1 MCDLVPLKLPLRRA
15 KFVQVVQFV
24 KLCKWYQIAQ
34 NITTCRSTT
43 SIWRWSEKL
52 AKNSFFIEHV
62 STHKQCVKSVRIRSY
77 SSPHFPPFGLDTNKN
92 NSEWRYAM
100 KFNIL
105 LKQIVSILVFYFDKS
120 WPIVGHAWIYLP
132 NLSFLII
139 PVNIGSS
146 PTEYLGIVA

>member
-1 MCDLVPLKLPLRRA
+1 M
-15 KFVQVVQFV
+15 QVVPNCAKYHNV
-24 KLCKWYQIAQ
+24 SIHYL
-34 NITTCRSTT
+34 NL

-62 STHKQCVKSVRIRSY
+62 STHKQCVKSVRIWSY
-77 SSPHFPPFGLDTNKN
+77 SSPHFPAFGLDTNKN

-100 KFNIL
+100 KVNIL

-139 PVNIGSS
+139 LVNIGSS
-146 PTEYLGIVA
+146 PTEYLGAVA